1 MEDLKFSCS
10 DKRFLTQLHIDHEQ
24 YDPISDFK
32 TQLEHAVFEKG
43 PTNIIISSTEAKA
56 IIAEYGEL
64 TFESYTS
71 YKTKYLRS

>member
-1 MEDLKFSCS
+1 MEDLKLSQN
-10 DKRFLTQLHIDHEQ
+10 DRQFLEQLHIDHEQ
-24 YDPISDFK
+24 HDPISDFK

-43 PTNIIISSTEAKA
+43 PTNIIISSIEAKA